1 MPKPTGPITFEY
13 GVGTVGHQHCEA
25 CGTRWRYVWHKPSRG
40 AGARSWATIVLVVLL
55 IIAVIGA
62 VVLWQ
67 RSRAD
72 SHPAAWD
79 PKVAPIAAE
88 VAALRGLSFEHPVT
102 VNYLPVAAFN
112 KKVTSTPEELKKAS
126 VEISQA
132 TALMRAAGLIG
143 AEVNLADAVNT
154 AQAAD
159 TIAFYDPDS
168 KQIFVRGAGPFTV
181 ETRVTLAHELTHVLQ
196 DQHFDLPRL
205 QKRAADSDTGSSDAL
220 TALVEGDATRVEQQY
235 LSRQSAAEQRNYV
248 KLSLATAGDA
258 NKATTALPAI
268 VDTYFN
274 APYVYGPQVIG
285 VLEARGGNAAVNA
298 ALTGATPS
306 TRIYLDPT
314 AVNDAAQPPPV
325 PALKTGEEKVEST
338 SKNDDEFDNFTLYL
352 MLASRID
359 LPSALRAAD
368 SYKAGSEVVYT
379 RGTNT
384 CFRAAITG
392 VSPAATAYLASAM
405 QRWVRTVPA
414 AKVDSTKGAVVFHSC
429 DPRRTA
435 VTPDNTTIVNATR
448 LAANR
453 EALVATLVKQHVP
466 SRLAV
471 CVSRVLTQQPD
482 VRNAILAGDALA
494 TPSPQILSET
504 AAAGTAC
511 RANPLAG
518 LPR

>member
-196 DQHFDLPRL
+196 DQHFDLPKL

-220 TALVEGDATRVEQQY
+220 TSRTSS
-235 LSRQSAAEQRNYV
+235 LSHVTDFAQR
-248 KLSLATAGDA
+248 S
-258 NKATTALPAI
+258 
-268 VDTYFN
+268 
-274 APYVYGPQVIG
+274 
-285 VLEARGGNAAVNA
+285 
-298 ALTGATPS
+298 S
-306 TRIYLDPT
+306 
-314 AVNDAAQPPPV
+314 
-325 PALKTGEEKVEST
+325 
-338 SKNDDEFDNFTLYL
+338 
-352 MLASRID
+352 
-359 LPSALRAAD
+359 
-368 SYKAGSEVVYT
+368 
-379 RGTNT
+379 
-384 CFRAAITG
+384 
-392 VSPAATAYLASAM
+392 SP
-405 QRWVRTVPA
+405 RT
-414 AKVDSTKGAVVFHSC
+414 
-429 DPRRTA
+429 
-435 VTPDNTTIVNATR
+435 
-448 LAANR
+448 
-453 EALVATLVKQHVP
+453 
-466 SRLAV
+466 
-471 CVSRVLTQQPD
+471 
-482 VRNAILAGDALA
+482 
-494 TPSPQILSET
+494 
-504 AAAGTAC
+504 
-511 RANPLAG
+511 
-518 LPR
+518 